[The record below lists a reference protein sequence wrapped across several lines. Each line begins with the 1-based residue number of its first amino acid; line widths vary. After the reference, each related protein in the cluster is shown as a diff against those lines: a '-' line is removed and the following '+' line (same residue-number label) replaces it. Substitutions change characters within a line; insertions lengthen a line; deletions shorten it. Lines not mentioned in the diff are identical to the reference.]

1 MFTKYLDYI
10 KENIQNEI
18 SKSIK
23 INIKGYNKNLI
34 DNLIEK
40 LSFNIKKRKIKNI
53 RIKEINGHINKEY
66 FFNKNYFY
74 KTNMEII
81 NINND
86 IIIGKY
92 DSRTNNIKIE
102 INGDLVYDMDSKY
115 NDNEI
120 LIDKISNEY
129 IKYLKNKGFKTI
141 K

>member
-23 INIKGYNKNLI
+23 INIKGDNKNLI